1 MRTMYR
7 EKKYICN
14 DFLEVD
20 IYPVYK
26 QLKGKRN
33 KKAAPTSD
41 VMKILN
47 NHNKEKRL
55 TRLLNTN
62 FTEDDIK
69 IELTY
74 SDENLPETEEDAQ
87 KELQKFFRRL
97 KRFRKKNNLDELK
110 YIAVTER
117 GKRSGRFHHHIVVNG
132 GMLSKDIQN
141 IWGNGFVRETPL
153 QISEDG
159 LDALAKYLVKNLK
172 SDALQKGQKSWHA
185 SRNLKQPIERQNDS
199 RLSRK
204 KAKELH
210 ENKECKEMFEKLYP
224 DYFLASCSTFYN
236 DVNGG
241 YYLCLNM
248 YRKEQKKKS
257 KGKNP

>member
-1 MRTMYR
+1 ME
-7 EKKYICN
+7 EKI
-14 DFLEVD
+14 
-20 IYPVYK
+20 
-26 QLKGKRN
+26 
-33 KKAAPTSD
+33 
-41 VMKILN
+41 
-47 NHNKEKRL
+47 
-55 TRLLNTN
+55 
-62 FTEDDIK
+62 
-69 IELTY
+69 
-74 SDENLPETEEDAQ
+74 
-87 KELQKFFRRL
+87 
-97 KRFRKKNNLDELK
+97 
-110 YIAVTER
+110 IALYAC
-117 GKRSGRFHHHIVVNG
+117 
-132 GMLSKDIQN
+132 GMTQKDIS
-141 IWGNGFVRETPL
+141 E
-153 QISEDG
+153 QIKNLYDIEISDG

-210 ENKECKEMFEKLYP
+210 DNKECKEMFEKLYP